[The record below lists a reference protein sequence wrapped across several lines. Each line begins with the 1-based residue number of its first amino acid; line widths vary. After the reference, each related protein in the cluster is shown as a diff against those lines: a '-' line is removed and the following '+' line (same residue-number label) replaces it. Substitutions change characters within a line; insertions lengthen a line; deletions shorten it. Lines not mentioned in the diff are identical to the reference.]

1 MQMRLRQAYSAPPG
15 FTVEAEAVD
24 WDGTLVVA
32 SGEMDIAA
40 VPALRGLLDEAIAA
54 GETRM
59 VVDLTDV
66 DFVDSVALATLVG
79 AKRRLGPDGCL
90 ALVVT
95 HPYVLLVLQATGL
108 DHVVCL
114 TGSREAAVAEVTRT

>member
-1 MQMRLRQAYSAPPG
+1 MQMRLRQAYDALPG

-24 WDGTLVVA
+24 WDGTLLVA

-66 DFVDSVALATLVG
+66 EFIDSVALATLVG
-79 AKRRLGPDGCL
+79 AKRRLGPDGRL

-114 TGSREAAVAEVTRT
+114 TGAREAAVAEVTRA